1 MLRNSTEKYKRMYGS
16 TPIKDSKTMTV
27 IGTPTKFDTQS
38 GLNYSTRSLSNL
50 KNSSTKKL

>member
-1 MLRNSTEKYKRMYGS
+1 MLRNSTEKYKRIYGS

>member
-16 TPIKDSKTMTV
+16 TPIKDSKTMSA

-38 GLNYSTRSLSNL
+38 QLNCSTKSLSNFKTL
-50 KNSSTKKL
+50 STKKL